1 MGKTMIKK
9 DLFPEIVNR
18 YNKDGKSAA
27 YDYLRSRYGIKN
39 PYFVMTRIRA
49 CGKYIYDPESDRFT
63 ETGISRADDVFMNL
77 DELCG
82 ATVATVNNP
91 VSEPVADRT
100 MAMEKLVHELLS
112 DRLLTLSK
120 YITLDSSTRSILIDQ
135 TSLASDEYRIVTH

>member
-1 MGKTMIKK
+1 MK
-9 DLFPEIVNR
+9 
-18 YNKDGKSAA
+18 
-27 YDYLRSRYGIKN
+27 
-39 PYFVMTRIRA
+39 
-49 CGKYIYDPESDRFT
+49 
-63 ETGISRADDVFMNL
+63 L

-82 ATVATVNNP
+82 ATAATVNNP

-135 TSLASDEYRIVTH
+135 TSLAADGYRIVTH